1 MNNECKDSPKLKL
14 KKAETPE
21 DVLKGIEKEPEIL
34 GSKLIKVPELMITE
48 EEHEEIENRTINRVL
63 EKIAKES

>member
-21 DVLKGIEKEPEIL
+21 DVLKGIEKEHEIYWQ
-34 GSKLIKVPELMITE
+34 GKSG
-48 EEHEEIENRTINRVL
+48 
-63 EKIAKES
+63 